1 MATTTANLTLT
12 SSDLTSDSLSLSST
26 ATLTEAGN
34 LTGLTQTTGIK
45 GRTYPSAVSS
55 QAAIVDASEFTDDQA
70 HKVYVKN
77 LSTNATEF
85 VTVFVGATELGR
97 LYAGDFLFMP
107 YSADTTGTNADI
119 DITTSASN
127 MSIEYAV
134 FVQSFA

>member
-12 SSDLTSDSLSLSST
+12 SSDLTSDSLSLTST

-34 LTGLTQTTGIK
+34 LTGLTQTTGIQR
-45 GRTYPSAVSS
+45 RTYPSAVSS
-55 QAAIVDASEFTDDQA
+55 QVAIVTAALFTDDQA

-107 YSADTTGTNADI
+107 YSADTTGDDADI
-119 DITTSASN
+119 DIKTSSSN
-127 MSIEYAV
+127 MSVEFAV
-134 FVQSFA
+134 FVQTFA

>member
-45 GRTYPSAVSS
+45 RRTYPSAVSS
-55 QAAIVDASEFTDDQA
+55 QVVIVDASEFTDDQA
-70 HKVYVKN
+70 HKVYIKN
-77 LSTNATEF
+77 LSTNAAEF

-107 YSADTTGTNADI
+107 YSADTTSTNADI